1 MLGGFDAKLDGSIV
15 IGIPRKSRP
24 PSFVDLRVTCSRLRR
39 SSLRVGES
47 VGNYDIS

>member
-15 IGIPRKSRP
+15 IGMSTKIKTA
-24 PSFVDLRVTCSRLRR
+24 SFVDLRVTCSRLRR